1 MKKVSAGIVCRNG
14 KILICQRPKGKS
26 LAGFWEFPGGKLE
39 EGESLQDCLKR
50 ELKEELDI
58 EIAVGDFFME
68 SVYQYEFGEISLNAY
83 FATLSADQE
92 PVLKEHP
99 QLVWINPK
107 DLGAYAF
114 APADLPIVEALK
126 KYFLK

>member
-58 EIAVGDFFME
+58 EVAVGDFFME
-68 SVYQYEFGEISLNAY
+68 
-83 FATLSADQE
+83 
-92 PVLKEHP
+92 
-99 QLVWINPK
+99 
-107 DLGAYAF
+107 
-114 APADLPIVEALK
+114 
-126 KYFLK
+126 

>member
-39 EGESLQDCLKR
+39 EGESLQGCLKR

-58 EIAVGDFFME
+58 EVAVGDFFME

-99 QLVWINPK
+99 QLAWINPK

-114 APADLPIVEALK
+114 APADLPIVDALK

>member
-14 KILICQRPKGKS
+14 KILICQRPEGKS

-58 EIAVGDFFME
+58 EVAVGDFFME

-99 QLVWINPK
+99 QLAWINPK